1 MQKALSHPNP
11 RQVSR
16 ELSERN
22 CDLRSR
28 KQSYKEAEGKIPLCP
43 FPLLILSVL
52 TIVLTQSVQGRIQF
66 GGVVPTGQTPGH
78 GAI

>member
-1 MQKALSHPNP
+1 MQKALSHPSP

-28 KQSYKEAEGKIPLCP
+28 KQSYKEADGKIPLCP
-43 FPLLILSVL
+43 FPLLITSVL
-52 TIVLTQSVQGRIQF
+52 TIVLIRTVQGMIQF
-66 GGVVPTGQTPGH
+66 SGVVHTGQTPGH